1 MNVTIIAVLIGAVS
15 GIVAAL
21 CGVGGGVVMV
31 PAFVMLFKMNQKVA
45 VSTSLAAIV
54 LTAIFTSL
62 KNHANGFIQWKIALP
77 AGIAGAAV
85 GWFAA
90 DLLKKL
96 QDVALTRIFA
106 TLIIVFG
113 IQMWWQ
119 SLKKA
124 DLSSANEPKFFEN
137 HEKN

>member
-62 KNHANGFIQWKIALP
+62 KNHSNGFIQWKIALP

>member
-62 KNHANGFIQWKIALP
+62 KNHSNGFIQWKIALP

-96 QDVALTRIFA
+96 QDVVLTRIFA

>member
-1 MNVTIIAVLIGAVS
+1 MNPTIIAVLIGAAS

-31 PAFVMLFKMNQKVA
+31 PAFVLIFKMNQKAAVA
-45 VSTSLAAIV
+45 TSLAAIV

-62 KNHANGFIQWKIALP
+62 RNHSNGFIQWKVAIP
-77 AGIAGAAV
+77 AGIAGAAI

-96 QDVALTRIFA
+96 QDVTLTRIFA

-119 SLKKA
+119 SLKKDGPA
-124 DLSSANEPKFFEN
+124 SPSVTVISDG
-137 HEKN
+137 HKN

>member
-1 MNVTIIAVLIGAVS
+1 MNPTIIAVLIGAVS

-31 PAFVMLFKMNQKVA
+31 PAFVMLFKMNQKAAVA
-45 VSTSLAAIV
+45 TSLAAIV

-62 KNHANGFIQWKIALP
+62 RNHSNGFIQWKVAIP
-77 AGIAGAAV
+77 AGVAGAAV

-96 QDVALTRIFA
+96 QDVTLTRIFA

-113 IQMWWQ
+113 VQMWWQ
-119 SLKKA
+119 SLKKD
-124 DLSSANEPKFFEN
+124 DLSGSQTSVIVSKDRNN
-137 HEKN
+137 